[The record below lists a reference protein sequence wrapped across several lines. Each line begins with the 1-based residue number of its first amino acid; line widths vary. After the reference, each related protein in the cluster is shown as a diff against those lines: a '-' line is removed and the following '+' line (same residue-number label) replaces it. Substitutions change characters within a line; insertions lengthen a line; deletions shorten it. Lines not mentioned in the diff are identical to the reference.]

1 MMKAILPKN
10 EADLV
15 YVPTEG
21 SSTKHLHRKF
31 FYKVAGGLGVA
42 TVLLVSIG
50 GISYRS
56 ITQLVQA
63 NNSVD
68 DTFTFINQLDDVF
81 SGIKDAETGQRGYII
96 TGDEA
101 YLQPYY
107 TATAKVNQ
115 QVEFLK
121 GLAGNNLNQQQK
133 LGTLES
139 LSASKFSE
147 LKRSIELRKNK
158 GFEAAQQLVKTNE
171 GKVVMDNIRLL
182 VNDLEN
188 DQKHLLKERYQ
199 QAKDQ
204 ARDSLITFL
213 SGVFLNFII
222 ALWVYRLI
230 YGEMSDRYR
239 TENELQKERDYTSF
253 IVQTTPA
260 LVVGLKLDGVITFV
274 NPAVEQVTG
283 YCAEELIGRNWWEIF
298 YADDEYRG
306 IEQLLSTLKHGG
318 VRDYETVLTIQN
330 REKRIINWNVLKRFD
345 ERGKLVD
352 VIQFG
357 NDITDRKA
365 AEDIRK
371 GAELLQLI
379 LDNIPQ
385 YIFWKDRNS
394 VYLGCN
400 KVSCQITGISNPENI
415 IGKTDYDLWSQEIA
429 EKYRKDDRRV
439 MATDTPEL
447 HIIERLIQP
456 NNEEL
461 WVDINKVPIHDAM
474 GKVIGILSTIEDV
487 TERKQAEK
495 ALRQNMEMLDL
506 ATDAIIIRDLND
518 KISYWNQGAERLY
531 GWTKAETLG
540 QYIHTFLETVFPQ
553 PKEEV
558 LEICLREGNWEGELI
573 HTKRDGTQITVASRW
588 TLQLDEFGQVSA
600 RLEINNDISDRKQ
613 ALDALRQSEA
623 KEREK
628 AQQLQQTLHELKKTQ
643 SQLIQTEKMSSLGQL
658 VAGVAHEI
666 NNPVNFIYG
675 NLIHTEQYTQDLLN
689 LMKVYQRYYPNPAPE
704 IQEEVEALDIE
715 FVLEDLPKM
724 VASMKLGADRI
735 RQIVLSLRT
744 FSRLDEAEMKP
755 VDIHEGID
763 STLLILQNRLKAKPD
778 SPGIIV
784 IKKYGTLPEVE
795 CYAGQLNQVFMNI
808 LSNAIDALEGLPSN
822 RQKLMDSGET
832 SSNSEFP
839 IPNSQLPTIQICT
852 EVLNANKIVVRIAD
866 NGPGIRENVKARL
879 FDPFFTTKPIGQGTG
894 LGLAISYQ
902 IVTEKHGGS
911 ISCVSAVGEGT
922 EFVVEIPV
930 TQSPRQGN

>member
-15 YVPTEG
+15 YAPTEG

-139 LSASKFSE
+139 LTASKFSE

-778 SPGIIV
+778 SPGITV

-822 RQKLMDSGET
+822 RQKLIDSGET